1 MTRVTF
7 VLLLLLTVALPVR
20 AEPPPLPGG
29 EGDGGEGSL
38 TLFCTSAARADLP
51 AETLR
56 LAIQRELSAAVAL
69 STSSSAVLSVTVER
83 SNEARLR
90 FLKADGGSI
99 ERSVEL
105 PQDSTRAIE
114 VIAWVAGNLARNE
127 AADLIAK
134 YRRQSPPDPGPSVS
148 GVPLVAERA
157 PEKPPSPSRPV
168 KPPDKAAARAESDRP
183 PSPPLAFAPLNL
195 SLFHPLALYPDS
207 HRRRFA
213 FELGLAYGRLGA
225 LGGAGLE
232 LGVLSVAGPLEGV
245 ALAGIALDVDGPT
258 TGYTGALFYSGS
270 RGDLTGVDTA
280 FVSFRRGNVQGAQLA
295 TAFARADRVDG
306 VIAAT
311 GLTLATDVRGANLAV
326 AANVADST
334 EGVAAAAGVNVIRRV
349 EGASLATG
357 ANIGEG
363 VHGLTAAAGAN
374 VIGRVEGA
382 ALAAGANVSQEVK
395 GVQIAVINVA
405 ERVRGAQIG
414 IINVAGE
421 VDGAAIGVVSIAKN
435 GEIQATAWAS
445 NLAPLHASVKFRV
458 GFAYSELGVA
468 WEPGDDEYAF
478 EQGLGAHLPL
488 VGAFALEPGIHHSFT
503 KSSNESLNEGEGTDR
518 LHYRLRGVLRV
529 ARHLDVFAGGG
540 LRHAAWGDLAGETD
554 PEFFAG
560 IALH

>member
-1 MTRVTF
+1 MTRVTVIILF
-7 VLLLLLTVALPVR
+7 VLALAPPLR
-20 AEPPPLPGG
+20 AEPSSTGP
-29 EGDGGEGSL
+29 L
-38 TLFCTSAARADLP
+38 TLFCATPARADLP

-56 LAIQRELSAAVAL
+56 LAIERELSAVVAL
-69 STSSSAVLSVTVER
+69 SASSSAVLSVTVER

-90 FLKADGGSI
+90 FLTPESVSI

-105 PQDSTRAIE
+105 PQDSTRAVE

-127 AADLIAK
+127 AAELIEK
-134 YRRQSPPDPGPSVS
+134 YRRQSPPSPGPPAT
-148 GVPLVAERA
+148 GVPPVAKRA
-157 PEKPPSPSRPV
+157 PEKPPSP
-168 KPPDKAAARAESDRP
+168 AAAATPAAKPAARTGSDRGG
-183 PSPPLAFAPLNL
+183 STALGFAPLNL
-195 SLFHPLALYPDS
+195 SLFHPLSLYPES

-213 FELGLAYGRLGA
+213 LELGLAYGRIGA
-225 LGGAGLE
+225 LSGVGLE
-232 LGVLSVAGPLEGV
+232 LGVLSVAGPVAGV

-280 FVSFRRGNVQGAQLA
+280 FVSFRRGNVEGAQLA

-326 AANVADST
+326 GANVAAST
-334 EGVAAAAGVNVIRRV
+334 EGAAAAAGVNVIRRV

-357 ANIGEG
+357 ANIGEELR
-363 VHGLTAAAGAN
+363 GLTAAAGAN

-382 ALAAGANVSQEVK
+382 SLAAGANVSQEVN

-405 ERVRGAQIG
+405 KRVRGAQIG

-421 VDGAAIGVVSIAKN
+421 VDGAAIGLVSIAKN

-445 NLAPLHASVKFRV
+445 NLAPLHASMKFRV

-468 WEPGDDEYAF
+468 YDPSDDEYAF

-488 VGAFALEPGIHHSFT
+488 VGAFALEPGVHHSFT
-503 KSSNESLNEGEGTDR
+503 KSSNDSLGEGEGADR
-518 LHYRLRGVLRV
+518 LHYRLRGALRV
-529 ARHLDVFAGGG
+529 ARHFDVFAGGG

-560 IALH
+560 VALH